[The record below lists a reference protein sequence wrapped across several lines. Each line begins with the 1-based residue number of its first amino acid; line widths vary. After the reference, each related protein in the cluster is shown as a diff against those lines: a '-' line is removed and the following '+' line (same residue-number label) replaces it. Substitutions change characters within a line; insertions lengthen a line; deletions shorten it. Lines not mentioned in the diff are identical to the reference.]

1 MVPVWATQGN
11 SDSGGQVDE
20 IFSDGD
26 VLQVF
31 ELHDD
36 GVVPKLDSLDPLDR
50 ALIATFFDADQ
61 NPGKLASPDALTE
74 ACTVGVKVFE
84 GLSDDCPAGWR
95 KFVLYITS
103 LNTQTLWDRFQK
115 HGKQSQETAI
125 FADWVV
131 FTIGRN
137 GWGPDGNE
145 TPLGRQHS
153 YCMAVAAESGGGI
166 KQNPQTGRF
175 EAPDGSV
182 ARNYDASA
190 ALSVQKIAAPAAQP
204 PAVSAPAKRGI
215 FRRR

>member
-1 MVPVWATQGN
+1 
-11 SDSGGQVDE
+11 VDE

-31 ELHDD
+31 ELHDN
-36 GVVPKLDSLDPLDR
+36 GVVPKLDLLDPLDN

-61 NPGKLASPDALTE
+61 SPGKLASPAGLTHTC
-74 ACTVGVKVFE
+74 AVGVKVFE
-84 GLSDDCPAGWR
+84 GLSDNCPTGWK

-115 HGKQSQETAI
+115 HGGQSYETAI

-131 FTIGRN
+131 FTIDRN

-153 YCMAVAAESGGGI
+153 YCMSVAAEAGGGI

-175 EAPDGSV
+175 EAPDGSA

-190 ALSVQKIAAPAAQP
+190 APSAQKIAAPAAEP
-204 PAVSAPAKRGI
+204 PAASAPAKRGI